1 MTTVRQYDGD
11 RAIVRWRQCDN
22 AIVRLY
28 DADSATIRW
37 RRCDKGS
44 LKFRTLNSVT
54 FFTLCTDTVMQ
65 PKFREFLSNQPITY
79 SNEEGVRTVDVKGS
93 QVNVKKI
100 EIRDGTGS
108 AKESLWREQ
117 SQKDFHTGQYVK
129 ITDVVINH
137 FKEETSLQTTSRSN
151 MEPADEPVYTRRVT
165 VAGVSVEGDI
175 AQLLLRGDEVVTVSS
190 ELLLEAL
197 PEGNRMDLEHLTING
212 TVDLNIE
219 FKGTEVLTVQY
230 IQ

>member
-1 MTTVRQYDGD
+1 MLEK
-11 RAIVRWRQCDN
+11 A
-22 AIVRLY
+22 A
-28 DADSATIRW
+28 S
-37 RRCDKGS
+37 K
-44 LKFRTLNSVT
+44 
-54 FFTLCTDTVMQ
+54 
-65 PKFREFLSNQPITY
+65 
-79 SNEEGVRTVDVKGS
+79 EEGVRTVDVKGS

-108 AKESLWREQ
+108 AKVSLWREQ
-117 SQKDFHTGQYVK
+117 SQKDFHTGQY
-129 ITDVVINH
+129 
-137 FKEETSLQTTSRSN
+137 
-151 MEPADEPVYTRRVT
+151 PADEPVYTRRVT
-165 VAGVSVEGDI
+165 VAGISVEGDI
-175 AQLLLRGDEVVTVSS
+175 TQLLLRDDEVVTVSS